1 MKKGL
6 LTGLLLFG
14 FFFGA
19 GNLIFPPSLGLFS
32 GEYFWPAVAGF
43 ILSGVG
49 IPIITLIVG
58 ATSNG
63 SFKHELETKVHSVFA
78 VAFLAILY
86 LSIGPFFAIPRTATV
101 SYSISIQP
109 FESALASMGIS
120 GTLSL
125 FIYTVLYFAAA
136 YWIAIHRSTI
146 LNSIG
151 KILTPLFAGLIL
163 ILVLLGAIKYAG
175 VAPMEAATAYQN
187 GGSFGNGF
195 IEGYNTLDALASVAF
210 CVVAVNTLKKFHFSS
225 KEEFTKTII
234 GVGLVTAVG
243 FSILYLGLANLG
255 NHFTVP
261 ADVLADKAV
270 NKGSYILAAASKD
283 IFGVF
288 GQVFLGA
295 MVILTCFT
303 TTVGLIVSTGEFF
316 EELFPKYSYK
326 VYATV
331 FSLIGF
337 GISNLG
343 LNTVIKFSIP
353 VLLILYP
360 ITIIMVI
367 LIILNRFISLSKVG
381 MQLTVGL
388 TVLVSVLTVLGDT
401 LKLSAL
407 TSVMNQLPFSTL
419 SLGWVV
425 PALVG
430 IVIAFVLSDKQKGE
444 VFDFEKILAE

>member
-32 GEYFWPAVAGF
+32 GEYFGPAIAGF

-63 SFKHELETKVHSVFA
+63 SFKHELESKVHKVFA
-78 VAFLAILY
+78 VAFLAVLY

-109 FESALASMGIS
+109 FESSLASMGIS
-120 GTLSL
+120 S
-125 FIYTVLYFAAA
+125 IYTVLYFAAA

-163 ILVLLGAIKYAG
+163 VLVLLGAIKYVG
-175 VAPMEAATAYQN
+175 VAPMQAATAYQN

-261 ADVLADKAV
+261 ADVLADETV
-270 NKGSYILAAASKD
+270 NKGSYILTAASKD

-288 GQVFLGA
+288 GQIFLGA

-331 FSLIGF
+331 FSFIGF

-343 LNTVIKFSIP
+343 LNTVIKFSLP

-360 ITIIMVI
+360 ITIIMVVLI
-367 LIILNRFISLSKVG
+367 LLNKFVPLSKVG

-407 TSVMNQLPFSTL
+407 STVMNQLPFSTL
-419 SLGWVV
+419 SLGWAV

-430 IVIAFVLSDKQKGE
+430 IVIALILRDKQKGE
-444 VFDFEKILAE
+444 IFDFEKILAE